1 MSKVVMPKNS
11 ALLEEIEAVLKI
23 YYEEN
28 DWLSNDIYKARLK
41 VIIGADQYS
50 SSYTKKAQIT
60 SYFGMTIWQDINN
73 PRSLRKITAL
83 GREFYLSLLN
93 NDKEKENIKILFNKP
108 SWRNW

>member
-41 VIIGADQYS
+41 I
-50 SSYTKKAQIT
+50 
-60 SYFGMTIWQDINN
+60 
-73 PRSLRKITAL
+73 LL
-83 GREFYLSLLN
+83 GQTNTLLHIQ
-93 NDKEKENIKILFNKP
+93 KRLK
-108 SWRNW
+108 